1 VTKPAVRIVVDST
14 ADIPPAL
21 AAEHGIAVVPL
32 TVRFGDE
39 VFRDGVDLTPS
50 QFLAR
55 LEAGGALPTTAQPSP
70 GEFLSAFQPSLAEGA
85 SVIAL
90 ILSSKLSGA
99 YSSAL
104 VAARE
109 AAGEGGRVDVVDSR
123 TIALACGLAA
133 IEAASAANAGADHE
147 TVLALIDDLLGRAH
161 LVAALD
167 TLEYVQRGGRIGRA
181 QALIGSLLSI
191 KPLVT
196 VADGVVTPL
205 EQVRTRQRALARLVE
220 RIIALAEREIVRL
233 AVLHAA
239 DEASALEVRD
249 RVASVV
255 PADRIMVA
263 EVGPA
268 IATYTGPRGAGFAAL
283 TAR

>member
-1 VTKPAVRIVVDST
+1 VAEPSVRIVVDST

-21 AAEHGIAVVPL
+21 AAEHGVSVVPL

-55 LEAGGALPTTAQPSP
+55 LTAGGALPTTAQPSP
-70 GEFLSAFQPSLAEGA
+70 GEFLSAFRPLLAEGA

-109 AAGEGGRVDVVDSR
+109 AAAEGGRVDVVDSR
-123 TIALACGLAA
+123 TIALACGLVAL
-133 IEAASAANAGADHE
+133 EAAGAANAGADHAA
-147 TVLALIDDLLGRAH
+147 VMASIDDLLGRTH

-196 VADGVVTPL
+196 IVDGVVTPL
-205 EQVRTRQRALARLVE
+205 EQVRTRQRALARLAE
-220 RIIALAEREIVRL
+220 RIAALAEREIVRL
-233 AVLHAA
+233 AILHCA
-239 DEASALEVRD
+239 DEASAMEVRD
-249 RVASVV
+249 RVAPLV

-268 IATYTGPRGAGFAAL
+268 IATYTGPHGAGFAAL

>member
-1 VTKPAVRIVVDST
+1 VAEPTVRIVVDST
-14 ADIPPAL
+14 ADLPPAL
-21 AAEHGIAVVPL
+21 AAEHGVGVVPL

-39 VFRDGVDLTPS
+39 VFRDGVDLTPG
-50 QFLAR
+50 QFLER
-55 LEAGGALPTTAQPSP
+55 LTSGGPQPTTAQPSP
-70 GEFLSAFQPSLAEGA
+70 GEFLNAFRPSLAEGA

-109 AAGEGGRVDVVDSR
+109 AAAEGGRVDVVDSR
-123 TIALACGLAA
+123 TIALACGLVAL
-133 IEAASAANAGADHE
+133 EAARAANAGADHAA
-147 TVLALIDDLLGRAH
+147 VMALIDDLLGRTH

-205 EQVRTRQRALARLVE
+205 EQVRTRQRALTRLVE
-220 RIIALAEREIVRL
+220 RIAALAEREIVRL
-233 AVLHAA
+233 AILHAA

-249 RVASVV
+249 RVAPLV
-255 PADRIMVA
+255 PADRLMVA
-263 EVGPA
+263 EVGPV
-268 IATYTGPRGAGFAAL
+268 IATYTGPRGTGFAAL